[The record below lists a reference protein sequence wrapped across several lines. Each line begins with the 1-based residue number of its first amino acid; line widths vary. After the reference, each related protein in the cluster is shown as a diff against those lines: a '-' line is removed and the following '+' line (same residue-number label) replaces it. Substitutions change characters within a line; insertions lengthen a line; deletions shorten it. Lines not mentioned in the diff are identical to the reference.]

1 MNKHLIETEKW
12 LSEYTIIEKR
22 INALLQ
28 QSQRP
33 HLKELALKF
42 APKGDKNMA
51 VDTEKVRVDGGHRPV
66 PWIVDFE
73 KLYPKLR
80 KISDEITDQILECE
94 HELADRQIVVG
105 RADLTNEERLYIE
118 QRYFLGMSVKEME
131 RNGCGETRL
140 KQIKRSALEKIATV
154 RGKVTQKAAKCL

>member
-1 MNKHLIETEKW
+1 MDKHLIETEKW
-12 LSEYTIIEKR
+12 LSEYIILEKR
-22 INALLQ
+22 IDALYK

-66 PWIVDFE
+66 PWVIDFE
-73 KLYPKLR
+73 KLYPKL
-80 KISDEITDQILECE
+80 KEISDEITDQILECE
-94 HELADRQIVVG
+94 HELADMRMVVG
-105 RADLTNEERLYIE
+105 RAGLTNEERLYIE

-131 RNGCGETRL
+131 RDGVGRNKLADT
-140 KQIKRSALEKIATV
+140 KKSALEKIHKSRSIKYATI
-154 RGKVTQKAAKCL
+154 

>member
-1 MNKHLIETEKW
+1 MDKHLIETEKW

-28 QSQRP
+28 QSQRL
-33 HLKELALKF
+33 HLKELALKLG
-42 APKGDKNMA
+42 PKGDKNMA

-66 PWIVDFE
+66 PWVIDFE
-73 KLYPKLR
+73 KLYPKL
-80 KISDEITDQILECE
+80 KEISDEITDQILECE

-131 RNGCGETRL
+131 RNGCRETRL
-140 KQIKRSALEKIATV
+140 LQIKRSALKKIYDARHKVRQSTV
-154 RGKVTQKAAKCL
+154 KSG